1 VDGSGNVYVTGYS
14 STTWQGDGGTNP
26 LHAHSGG
33 ADIVAVKL
41 NSAGAYQWHTFYG
54 SSSYDAGYFNA
65 VDGSGNVYITGH
77 SSATWQG
84 DGGTNPLH
92 AHSGGG
98 DIVALKLTSAGAYQ
112 WHTFYGSSDYDE
124 GYAIAVDGSVSNVY
138 ITGRSHATW
147 QGDGGT
153 NPLHAYTGNTDI
165 VALKLTSAGA
175 YQWHTFYGSSLDD
188 GGNGIAVDGTG
199 GNVYL
204 TGVSHATWQGDGS
217 TNPLHAY
224 TGNYDLVVVKLT
236 SAGAYQWHSFY
247 GSSSGEDFGFTIAV
261 DGSGNVYITG
271 GSGATWQ
278 GDGGTNPLHAHSGGD
293 DIVAL
298 KLTSAGAYQWHTF
311 YGSSSDD
318 DWGLGIV
325 VDGSGNVCITGRSS
339 ATWQGEGASPH
350 PLHAHSGGNDI
361 VALKLNSNGAYQW
374 HTFYGSSSDDDWG
387 YAISVDVS
395 GGNVYITGYSHATWQ
410 GDGGTNPLHAH
421 SRYGYTDIVVLKL
434 TATPTQRLFLPL
446 VVR

>member
-1 VDGSGNVYVTGYS
+1 M
-14 STTWQGDGGTNP
+14 
-26 LHAHSGG
+26 
-33 ADIVAVKL
+33 KL

-84 DGGTNPLH
+84 DGGTNQLN

-112 WHTFYGSSDYDE
+112 
-124 GYAIAVDGSVSNVY
+124 
-138 ITGRSHATW
+138 
-147 QGDGGT
+147 
-153 NPLHAYTGNTDI
+153 L
-165 VALKLTSAGA
+165 
-175 YQWHTFYGSSLDD
+175 
-188 GGNGIAVDGTG
+188 
-199 GNVYL
+199 
-204 TGVSHATWQGDGS
+204 
-217 TNPLHAY
+217 
-224 TGNYDLVVVKLT
+224 
-236 SAGAYQWHSFY
+236 
-247 GSSSGEDFGFTIAV
+247 
-261 DGSGNVYITG
+261 
-271 GSGATWQ
+271 
-278 GDGGTNPLHAHSGGD
+278 
-293 DIVAL
+293 
-298 KLTSAGAYQWHTF
+298 HTF

-374 HTFYGSSSDDDWG
+374 HTFYGSTGPDRGNDI
-387 YAISVDVS
+387 AVDGS
-395 GGNVYITGYSHATWQ
+395 GGNVYITGYSGATWQ
-410 GDGGTNPLHAH
+410 GDGGNNPLHAH
-421 SRYGYTDIVVLKL
+421 SGNDDIVVLKFRVVEVD
-434 TATPTQRLFLPL
+434 RLFLPL